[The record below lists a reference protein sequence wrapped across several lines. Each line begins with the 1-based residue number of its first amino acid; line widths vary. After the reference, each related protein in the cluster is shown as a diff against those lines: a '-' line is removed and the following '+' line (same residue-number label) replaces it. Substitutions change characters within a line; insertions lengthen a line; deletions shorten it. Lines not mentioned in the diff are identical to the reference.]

1 MISSL
6 HAPGVLATC
15 WVSTAL
21 YLLKGSCNEK
31 SLTKKGKGNNA
42 TFDVH
47 FIRVA
52 LKIPEKMKVFRFSW
66 SFSYW
71 KAVASQKALYYQGV
85 YASFS
90 YKEGRTRGF
99 ICHVCSLFAC
109 LPSSIWWLY
118 VKNIHSLRRFSTLVR
133 IGGAGYR
140 VLAKLSHT
148 RSRHFERVLAMYTKP
163 RGHNDYPLELWL
175 GRVSFRFLIFEVHY
189 LLPSLLKE
197 TKPSDFKVA
206 PDELFPTK
214 RVRDFLEWSLL
225 RNWMKDWLRYV
236 HWYWR
241 LECREFTGCF
251 LKWLLFRIS
260 LWEIMEDQTRIEW
273 AHSLWSSLEDLWF
286 GSREGCSLEPAM
298 SSRTPPWI
306 SGREESLAWIS

>member
-1 MISSL
+1 MSGVTCAFRNISIRWCSEVKRRPKIEIR
-6 HAPGVLATC
+6 AG
-15 WVSTAL
+15 AL
-21 YLLKGSCNEK
+21 LSCSAAFYSDLWIAYQMEIEEVKTRQPLQK
-31 SLTKKGKGNNA
+31 S
-42 TFDVH
+42 
-47 FIRVA
+47 
-52 LKIPEKMKVFRFSW
+52 
-66 SFSYW
+66 
-71 KAVASQKALYYQGV
+71 Q
-85 YASFS
+85 
-90 YKEGRTRGF
+90 
-99 ICHVCSLFAC
+99 
-109 LPSSIWWLY
+109 
-118 VKNIHSLRRFSTLVR
+118 FSTLVR

-251 LKWLLFRIS
+251 LK
-260 LWEIMEDQTRIEW
+260 
-273 AHSLWSSLEDLWF
+273 
-286 GSREGCSLEPAM
+286 
-298 SSRTPPWI
+298 
-306 SGREESLAWIS
+306 